1 MCYGQSS
8 IGMAYYLRGGGWLPG
23 CGTFPLR
30 LKIPLM
36 HAGFPIPRDRSLTAQ
51 KAAHAPIQNAMS
63 SNSEEL
69 RLPVTP
75 SLESELQLAEELR
88 KKTELLKL
96 SREAVLVV
104 DLSDKIAFWSD
115 GAEQLYGWKR
125 AEALGRSPLELLQTQ
140 LPRPVAQIETILR
153 REPHWEGELKQ
164 TTRYGAR
171 ISVSS
176 RWALWR
182 DLSGKTL
189 GRFQLDSDITRR
201 KNVEQELR
209 VLSGRLLTIRDEER
223 RRWARELH
231 DSVGQLLVGITMNLS
246 ILQRQLDGAGPIDAK
261 FLSESM
267 HLTNEALQE
276 IRTLSYLLHPPM
288 LDEVGLA
295 SALRWFASGF
305 SKRSQI
311 EIDLEIPE
319 SLGRFP
325 RDLEIAAFRIVQET
339 LTNVHRHSGSSTA
352 KIFIWRSTNQ
362 LRLKVEDQGKG
373 MILPATGKDDREN
386 AILGV
391 GISGIR
397 ERVRQLGGQ
406 MQIRSGQWGTAVEVV
421 FPLDESE
428 TYERGRGADED

>member
-1 MCYGQSS
+1 
-8 IGMAYYLRGGGWLPG
+8 
-23 CGTFPLR
+23 
-30 LKIPLM
+30 M
-36 HAGFPIPRDRSLTAQ
+36 HARFPASRDRLLMAQ
-51 KAAHAPIQNAMS
+51 KAGQAPIQNPMS
-63 SNSEEL
+63 SKPEEI

-75 SLESELQLAEELR
+75 ALESETQLAEELR
-88 KKTELLKL
+88 QKTELLKL

-125 AEALGRSPLELLQTQ
+125 ADALGRSPLELLQTQ

-182 DLSGKTL
+182 DLSGRTL

-246 ILQRQLDGAGPIDAK
+246 ILQRQIDAAGPLDAK
-261 FLSESM
+261 FLTESM

-305 SKRSQI
+305 SKRSEI

-325 RDLEIAAFRIVQET
+325 RDLEIAVFRIVQET

-352 KIFIWRSTNQ
+352 KITIWRSPNQ
-362 LRLKVEDQGKG
+362 LRLKVEDKGKG
-373 MILPATGKDDREN
+373 MTLPAIGKDDREN

-397 ERVRQLGGQ
+397 ERVRQLAGQ
-406 MQIRSGQWGTAVEVV
+406 MQIRSGDWGTALEAV
-421 FPLDESE
+421 FPLEEPDV
-428 TYERGRGADED
+428 TERSRGATED